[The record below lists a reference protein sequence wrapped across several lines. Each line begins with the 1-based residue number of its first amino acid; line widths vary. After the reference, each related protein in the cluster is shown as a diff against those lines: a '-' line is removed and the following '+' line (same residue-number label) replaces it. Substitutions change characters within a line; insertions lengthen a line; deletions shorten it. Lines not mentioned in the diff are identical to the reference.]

1 MNAPI
6 AHGVIHGMDIHDYH
20 AIADAIS
27 KTGLDRIRRSPAHYY
42 ALTIDPDRPPEKER
56 AGQLEGNLAHCAI
69 LEPDEFSKR
78 YAVIPESAP
87 RRPTAA
93 QWNAK
98 KPSPESVEAMNWW
111 RAWESENGSRTIIT
125 PEQYAAA
132 IHQQVSVHSL
142 PDVAEAL
149 ATGWPEVSA
158 FWTDPETGVMCRCR
172 PDWVHPVD
180 DDSVIL
186 LDLKTY
192 SDASTAD
199 FARQVARKRYH
210 VQAAY
215 YSDGFAAASG
225 KRVLAFI
232 FVCVESE
239 WPHAA
244 SATVLDD
251 LSIEQGRTEYRED
264 LRAYAECLRTGKWP
278 GYGAGIHTISLP
290 NWAITI
296 E

>member
-6 AHGVIHGMDIHDYH
+6 TPGVIHGMDINDYH
-20 AIADAIS
+20 AITDAIS

-42 ALTIDPDRPPEKER
+42 ALTLDPKRPPEKER
-56 AGQLEGNLAHCAI
+56 AGQLEGQLAHCAI
-69 LEPDEFSKR
+69 LEPDEFLKR
-78 YAVIPESAP
+78 YAIGPDVSRATKAWKEF
-87 RRPTAA
+87 
-93 QWNAK
+93 
-98 KPSPESVEAMNWW
+98 EASLPPGTTGIK
-111 RAWESENGSRTIIT
+111 AD
-125 PEQYAAA
+125 QYAAA

-180 DDSVIL
+180 DDAVIL

-192 SDASTAD
+192 SDASPAD

-215 YSDGFAAASG
+215 YSDGYAAASG
-225 KRVLAFI
+225 KTVLAFI

-239 WPHAA
+239 WPYAA
-244 SATVLDD
+244 SATVLDE

-264 LRAYAECLRTGKWP
+264 LRVYAECLRTGKWP

>member
-6 AHGVIHGMDIHDYH
+6 APGVIHGMDIHDYH

-27 KTGLDRIRRSPAHYY
+27 KTGLDRIARSPAYYY
-42 ALTIDPDRPPEKER
+42 ATTLDPNRPPEKER

-69 LEPDEFSKR
+69 LEPDEFDKR
-78 YAVIPESAP
+78 YAVGPDVSRATKAWKEFEASLPAGVIGIKPDQYD
-87 RRPTAA
+87 TAMR
-93 QWNAK
+93 Q
-98 KPSPESVEAMNWW
+98 
-111 RAWESENGSRTIIT
+111 R
-125 PEQYAAA
+125 EQVM
-132 IHQQVSVHSL
+132 QL

-158 FWTDPETGVMCRCR
+158 FWTDPATGVQCRCR

-180 DDSVIL
+180 DDAVIL

-192 SDASTAD
+192 SDASPAD

-215 YSDGFAAASG
+215 YSDGFTAASG

-239 WPHAA
+239 WPYAA
-244 SATVLDD
+244 SATMLDE
-251 LSIEQGRTEYRED
+251 LSTEQGRTEYRDD
-264 LRAYAECLRTGKWP
+264 LRVYAECLRTGRWP

>member
-6 AHGVIHGMDIHDYH
+6 TPGVIHGMDINDYH

-42 ALTIDPDRPPEKER
+42 ALTLDPKRPPDKER
-56 AGQLEGNLAHCAI
+56 AGQLEGQLAHCAI
-69 LEPDEFSKR
+69 LEPDEFLKR
-78 YAVIPESAP
+78 YAIGPDVSRATKAWKEF
-87 RRPTAA
+87 
-93 QWNAK
+93 
-98 KPSPESVEAMNWW
+98 EASLPPGTTGIK
-111 RAWESENGSRTIIT
+111 AD
-125 PEQYAAA
+125 QYAAA
-132 IHQQVSVHSL
+132 IHQQVSVRSL

-192 SDASTAD
+192 SDASPAD

-215 YSDGFAAASG
+215 YSDGYAAASG
-225 KRVLAFI
+225 KTVLAFI

-239 WPHAA
+239 WPYAA
-244 SATVLDD
+244 SATVLDE

-264 LRAYAECLRTGKWP
+264 LRVYAECLRTGKWP

>member
-6 AHGVIHGMDIHDYH
+6 TPGVIHGMDINDYH

-42 ALTIDPDRPPEKER
+42 ALTLDPKRPPDKER
-56 AGQLEGNLAHCAI
+56 AGQLEGQLAHCAI
-69 LEPDEFSKR
+69 LEPDEFLKR
-78 YAVIPESAP
+78 YAIGPDVSRATKAWKEF
-87 RRPTAA
+87 
-93 QWNAK
+93 
-98 KPSPESVEAMNWW
+98 EASLPPGTTGIK
-111 RAWESENGSRTIIT
+111 AD
-125 PEQYAAA
+125 QYAAA
-132 IHQQVSVHSL
+132 IHQQVSVRSL

-192 SDASTAD
+192 SDASPAD

-215 YSDGFAAASG
+215 YSDGYAAASG
-225 KRVLAFI
+225 KTVLAFI

-239 WPHAA
+239 WPYAA
-244 SATVLDD
+244 SATVLDE

>member
-6 AHGVIHGMDIHDYH
+6 TPGVIHGMDINDYH

-42 ALTIDPDRPPEKER
+42 ALTLDPKRPPDKER
-56 AGQLEGNLAHCAI
+56 AGQLEGQLAHCAI
-69 LEPDEFSKR
+69 LEPDEFLKR
-78 YAVIPESAP
+78 YAIGPDVSRATKAWKEF
-87 RRPTAA
+87 
-93 QWNAK
+93 
-98 KPSPESVEAMNWW
+98 EASLPPGTTGIK
-111 RAWESENGSRTIIT
+111 AD
-125 PEQYAAA
+125 QYAAA
-132 IHQQVSVHSL
+132 IHQQVSVRSL

-192 SDASTAD
+192 SDASPAD

-215 YSDGFAAASG
+215 YSDGYAAASG
-225 KRVLAFI
+225 KTVLAFI

-239 WPHAA
+239 WPYAA

>member
-6 AHGVIHGMDIHDYH
+6 TPGVIHGMDINDYH

-56 AGQLEGNLAHCAI
+56 AGQLEGQLAHCAI
-69 LEPDEFSKR
+69 LEPDEFYKR
-78 YAVIPESAP
+78 YAVGPDVSRATKAWKEFEAGLSPGVIGI
-87 RRPTAA
+87 
-93 QWNAK
+93 
-98 KPSPESVEAMNWW
+98 KPD
-111 RAWESENGSRTIIT
+111 
-125 PEQYAAA
+125 QYAAA

-192 SDASTAD
+192 SDASPAD

-215 YSDGFAAASG
+215 YSDGYAAASG
-225 KRVLAFI
+225 KTVLAFI

-239 WPHAA
+239 WPYAA
-244 SATVLDD
+244 SATVLDE

>member
-6 AHGVIHGMDIHDYH
+6 TPGVIHGMDINDYH

-42 ALTIDPDRPPEKER
+42 ALTLDPKRPPDKER
-56 AGQLEGNLAHCAI
+56 AGQLEGQLAHCAI
-69 LEPDEFSKR
+69 LEPDEFLKR
-78 YAVIPESAP
+78 YAIGPDVSRATKAWKEF
-87 RRPTAA
+87 
-93 QWNAK
+93 
-98 KPSPESVEAMNWW
+98 EASLPPGTTGIK
-111 RAWESENGSRTIIT
+111 AD
-125 PEQYAAA
+125 QYAAA

-158 FWTDPETGVMCRCR
+158 FWTDPETGAMCRCR

-192 SDASTAD
+192 SDASPAD

-215 YSDGFAAASG
+215 YSDGYAAASG
-225 KRVLAFI
+225 KHVLAFI

-239 WPHAA
+239 WPYAA
-244 SATVLDD
+244 SATVLDE

-264 LRAYAECLRTGKWP
+264 LRVYAECLRTGKWP

>member
-6 AHGVIHGMDIHDYH
+6 TPGVIHGMDINDYH

-42 ALTIDPDRPPEKER
+42 ALTLDPKRPPDQER
-56 AGQLEGNLAHCAI
+56 AGQLEGQLAHCAI
-69 LEPDEFSKR
+69 LEPDEFLKR
-78 YAVIPESAP
+78 YAIGPDVSRATKAWKEF
-87 RRPTAA
+87 
-93 QWNAK
+93 
-98 KPSPESVEAMNWW
+98 EASLPPGTTGIK
-111 RAWESENGSRTIIT
+111 AD
-125 PEQYAAA
+125 QYAAA

-192 SDASTAD
+192 SDASPAD

-215 YSDGFAAASG
+215 YSDGYAAASG
-225 KRVLAFI
+225 KHVLAFI

-239 WPHAA
+239 WPYAA
-244 SATVLDD
+244 SATVLDE

-264 LRAYAECLRTGKWP
+264 LRVYAECLRTGKWP

>member
-6 AHGVIHGMDIHDYH
+6 APGVIHGMDIHDYH
-20 AIADAIS
+20 AITDAIS

-42 ALTIDPDRPPEKER
+42 ALTLDPKRPPDKER
-56 AGQLEGNLAHCAI
+56 AGQLEGQLAHCAI
-69 LEPDEFSKR
+69 LEPDEFLKR
-78 YAVIPESAP
+78 YAIGPDVSRATKAWKEF
-87 RRPTAA
+87 
-93 QWNAK
+93 
-98 KPSPESVEAMNWW
+98 EASLPPGTTGIK
-111 RAWESENGSRTIIT
+111 AD
-125 PEQYAAA
+125 QYAAA

-158 FWTDPETGVMCRCR
+158 FWTDPETGLMCRCR

-192 SDASTAD
+192 SDASPAD

-215 YSDGFAAASG
+215 YSDGYAAASG
-225 KRVLAFI
+225 KTVLAFI

-239 WPHAA
+239 WPYAA

>member
-1 MNAPI
+1 MNAPKQPQI
-6 AHGVIHGMDIHDYH
+6 IHGLGIDQYH
-20 AIADAIS
+20 SMTDWIS
-27 KTGLDRIRRSPAHYY
+27 KTGLDRIARSPAYYY
-42 ALTIDPDRPPEKER
+42 ATTLDPNRPPEKER
-56 AGQLEGNLAHCAI
+56 SGQLEGNLAHCAI
-69 LEPDEFSKR
+69 LEPDEFNKR
-78 YAVIPESAP
+78 YAVLPADAP
-87 RRPTAA
+87 RRPTEA

-98 KPSPESVEAMNWW
+98 KPSPESVTAMEWW
-111 RAWESENGSRTIIT
+111 SKWNSDIGDKIIIT
-125 PEQYAAA
+125 
-132 IHQQVSVHSL
+132 HQQYETAMRQREQVLLL

-149 ATGWPEVSA
+149 ASGWPEVSA
-158 FWTDPETGVMCRCR
+158 FWADPETGVMCRCR

-180 DDSVIL
+180 DDAVIL

-192 SDASTAD
+192 SDASPAD

-215 YSDGFAAASG
+215 YSDGYAAASG

-244 SATVLDD
+244 SATMLDE
-251 LSIEQGRTEYRED
+251 LSTEQGRTEYRED
-264 LRAYAECLRTGKWP
+264 LRVYAECLRTGRWP